1 MKHLDTGCVMSG
13 KGDGYRPVDKAKF
26 EANYDRIFGQ
36 ERKLTEVERKLEKG
50 ERKSFDPLKGK
61 G

>member
-1 MKHLDTGCVMSG
+1 MSG

-36 ERKLTEVERKLEKG
+36 ERKLTEVERKLKRG